1 VQFGSANSA
10 AATSLVSLPPG
21 PKTSKDFIGRNGP
34 NFPRFI
40 RRKSPLSLFGPKSVG
55 LLFRNFFEAV
65 EELARQFSTSGKRKV
80 ESFRDKIL
88 ELPSH
93 TT

>member
-1 VQFGSANSA
+1 
-10 AATSLVSLPPG
+10 
-21 PKTSKDFIGRNGP
+21 
-34 NFPRFI
+34 
-40 RRKSPLSLFGPKSVG
+40 
-55 LLFRNFFEAV
+55 
-65 EELARQFSTSGKRKV
+65 LARQFSTSGKRKV